1 MKCIKKHGRLK
12 MNRGKGDK
20 GKCSWKNLDRGYK
33 HVFTIWFFVSFQF
46 RNLSPENARV
56 WKKKSWPFP
65 FLTSWRSYDFYHSIT
80 ISTLASQFRCG
91 QLSNHSFHT
100 LYICSIFFSPPSSVD
115 PSISGERRLDQGSY
129 PRIPAW
135 VAGSG
140 GVRSTD
146 IWPYMQTSLPMYM
159 CIFW

>member
-1 MKCIKKHGRLK
+1 MADWRWIEVKGIKENVHGRTWTEATNMCSLYDSLLHFSLEIYHQK
-12 MNRGKGDK
+12 M
-20 GKCSWKNLDRGYK
+20 LE
-33 HVFTIWFFVSFQF
+33 F
-46 RNLSPENARV
+46 E
-56 WKKKSWPFP
+56 KKKSWPFP

-159 CIFW
+159 CIF